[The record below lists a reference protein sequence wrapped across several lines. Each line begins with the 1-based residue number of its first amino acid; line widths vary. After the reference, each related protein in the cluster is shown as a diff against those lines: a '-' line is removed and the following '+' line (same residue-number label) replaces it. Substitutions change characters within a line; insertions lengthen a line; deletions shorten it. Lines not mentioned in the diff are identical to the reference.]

1 MARIAVIGA
10 GVSGLTCGVV
20 LAERGYQVTVVAKE
34 IQETTSAVA
43 AAIWYPYAIE
53 PQDRVAAWSRRSY
66 ETFCELAKDPL
77 TGIDMI
83 ELHVYSQLPEPDLPE
98 WAVTVGGRRLSRD
111 ELPPRYRSG
120 FAIVVPLIATTDYL
134 PYLRE
139 RLARAGASIEQREL
153 AEQDV
158 VALSTTHDML
168 VNCAGMGAG
177 ELFGD
182 DALYAGHGVV
192 LIVDNHG
199 IDRARAYADDP
210 EELAYVIPRRRD
222 CVLGGVDDDRK
233 EPIVTAEL
241 KRAIYDRC
249 RDMEPRLPSLTDE
262 ALSRVHVK
270 AGLRPKR
277 DTGVRLERQPHGEL
291 TVIHNYGHGGAGFT
305 VSWGC
310 AFEVLSYVR
319 EAFGSTL

>member
-20 LAERGYQVTVVAKE
+20 LAEHGYQVTLFAKE
-34 IQETTSAVA
+34 IVETTSAVA

-53 PQDRVAAWSRRSY
+53 PQHRVAAWSRTSY
-66 ETFCELAKDPL
+66 ETFRELAKDPL
-77 TGIDMI
+77 TGVEMI
-83 ELHVYSQLPEPDLPE
+83 EFHVYSQLTEPSLPAE
-98 WAVTVGGRRLSRD
+98 AAAMGGRRLSLD
-111 ELPPRYRSG
+111 ELPPRYRGG
-120 FAIVVPLIATTDYL
+120 FAVVVPLIATTDYL

-139 RLARAGASIEQREL
+139 RLARAGVSIQQREL
-153 AEQDV
+153 TKEGV
-158 VALSTTHDML
+158 VELSTTHDVL
-168 VNCAGMGAG
+168 VNCTGLGAG

-182 DALYAGHGVV
+182 DGMYAGHGVV
-192 LIVDNHG
+192 LIVDNVG
-199 IDRARAYADDP
+199 IDRARVYAEDP

-222 CVLGGVDDDRK
+222 CVLGGVDDDRN

-249 RDMEPRLPSLTDE
+249 RAMEPRLPPLTDE
-262 ALSRVHVK
+262 ALSRLKVK
-270 AGLRPKR
+270 AGPRPKR
-277 DTGVRLERQPHGEL
+277 EAGVRLERQRQDDV

-310 AFEVLSYVR
+310 AFEVLSRVR
-319 EAFGSTL
+319 EALGEPR